1 MMNKRKIIIITSK
14 FLHVF
19 VQHIIDELPLDC
31 DVEIVEYKCFQD
43 IKQIYQQYESTSDGF
58 MLSGKAALAALEK
71 ALPDHR
77 KPAVSFGS
85 DLVSMYRL
93 LLKHFVEQR
102 TLRTDRV
109 IFDFLLPIQEN
120 ATVSYFLHDMDFPS
134 TNTAVD
140 NWLATLDIG
149 RLSSIEE
156 ETSQKIIRLWEQN
169 QFDLLICQ
177 YSSIIPVLEQHNI
190 PYIYCYPE
198 KEVFQSLVETLLA
211 QIELSFFREN
221 LPAAITISGTSSE
234 IGEKD
239 RAQLKTALY
248 ALKAEL
254 ALDMI
259 FQETPT
265 GFQLFTSAKYINYLT
280 DHFQTSFLSVRLKE
294 DYGFPVS
301 VGYGIGKNIT
311 EARSHAEDALKE
323 SFYAKGSFVIDENGN
338 LIGPLNRSHCV
349 TIQKTMSEQLY
360 RIAEQ
365 CKLSTLTIQKLNTI
379 LQITGTNKMTS
390 QDLSEH
396 LGVTLRNANRI
407 LNQLEKGGAATMVY
421 SHSSTSKG
429 RPVKVYELHFNSETL

>member
-280 DHFQTSFLSVRLKE
+280 DHFQTSFLSVRLK
-294 DYGFPVS
+294 
-301 VGYGIGKNIT
+301 
-311 EARSHAEDALKE
+311 
-323 SFYAKGSFVIDENGN
+323 
-338 LIGPLNRSHCV
+338 
-349 TIQKTMSEQLY
+349 
-360 RIAEQ
+360 
-365 CKLSTLTIQKLNTI
+365 
-379 LQITGTNKMTS
+379 
-390 QDLSEH
+390 
-396 LGVTLRNANRI
+396 
-407 LNQLEKGGAATMVY
+407 
-421 SHSSTSKG
+421 
-429 RPVKVYELHFNSETL
+429 

>member
-1 MMNKRKIIIITSK
+1 MEYLWNTLYVELYQYFLYKSIFFVDFYICILLSFFKTVLHSNFLSCKIKHRIFPFLGDVTFYITSFLHFKNERISMMNKRKIIIITSK

-248 ALKAEL
+248 DFKA
-254 ALDMI
+254 
-259 FQETPT
+259 
-265 GFQLFTSAKYINYLT
+265 
-280 DHFQTSFLSVRLKE
+280 
-294 DYGFPVS
+294 
-301 VGYGIGKNIT
+301 
-311 EARSHAEDALKE
+311 
-323 SFYAKGSFVIDENGN
+323 
-338 LIGPLNRSHCV
+338 
-349 TIQKTMSEQLY
+349 
-360 RIAEQ
+360 
-365 CKLSTLTIQKLNTI
+365 
-379 LQITGTNKMTS
+379 
-390 QDLSEH
+390 
-396 LGVTLRNANRI
+396 
-407 LNQLEKGGAATMVY
+407 
-421 SHSSTSKG
+421 
-429 RPVKVYELHFNSETL
+429 